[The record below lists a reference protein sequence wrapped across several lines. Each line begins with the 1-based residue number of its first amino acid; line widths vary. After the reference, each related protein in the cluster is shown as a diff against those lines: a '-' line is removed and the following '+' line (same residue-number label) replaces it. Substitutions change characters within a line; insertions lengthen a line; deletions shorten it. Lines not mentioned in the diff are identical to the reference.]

1 MVVKPCSGC
10 GAMPV
15 PEARFCR
22 LCGAPLKPAG
32 IHDSDAHV
40 SPLAQTIPL
49 TGEGR
54 ATDGLAADD
63 PLHSSPDTSKVGR
76 AEMDS
81 ILRRVQAEYENGGKN
96 DRKSDDRNDGQK
108 AAQDS
113 VETAANP
120 QTTTLVPPLTAAAQP
135 ADSQT
140 AAPSASSPV
149 QAIHPAPNVRARR
162 LWQVAAASLLCV
174 ALVAGVLAF
183 VLSRRASSSDTGSAT
198 PIAISD
204 QKQLVGEKLAEAESL
219 LTAGEFNRAVE
230 VLRAAVKLD
239 PSNAEAHILLG
250 NALERTGARTEAID
264 EYRAATQNNPNDVLA
279 WRTLAGA
286 QFEEKLYGDAAES
299 YRRLLA
305 ANGNNLDD
313 ASWLAY
319 ADALRLAGHTEEARA
334 AYQKIS
340 SSTSQAVS
348 KAAREHLAEL
358 GPTTPAVS
366 TEHTRDARTEQERE
380 SSAAASPTPTPTPLA
395 RATPAPAIANS
406 ENQLEFDAYYF
417 QAVNIVNGR
426 DPKKIERADLLRAL
440 SLFQRAALGGTHRG
454 EAQRYADRLGKE
466 YDRRRK
472 L

>member
-1 MVVKPCSGC
+1 
-10 GAMPV
+10 MPV

-22 LCGAPLKPAG
+22 LCGAPLKPTNT
-32 IHDSDAHV
+32 HDGDAHV

-63 PLHSSPDTSKVGR
+63 HQHSSPDTSKVGR
-76 AEMDS
+76 AEMES
-81 ILRRVQAEYENGGKN
+81 ILRRVQADYA
-96 DRKSDDRNDGQK
+96 NDGRK

-113 VETAANP
+113 VETATTQ
-120 QTTTLVPPLTAAAQP
+120 QTTTLAPQLSAPAQLVNSQSAATISSPAQAIQP
-135 ADSQT
+135 AT
-140 AAPSASSPV
+140 
-149 QAIHPAPNVRARR
+149 NVRSRR
-162 LWQVAAASLLCV
+162 LWQVTAASLLCV

-183 VLSRRASSSDTGSAT
+183 VLSRRASSSDTGSAS

-204 QKQLVGEKLAEAESL
+204 QQQLVGEKLAEAEAL
-219 LTAGEFNRAVE
+219 LNSGEFNHAVE

-239 PSNAEAHILLG
+239 PTNAEAHMRLG

-264 EYRAATQNNPNDVLA
+264 EYRAAAQNNPNDVLA

-286 QFEEKLYGDAAES
+286 QFEEKLYNDAAES
-299 YRRLLA
+299 YRRVFA
-305 ANGNNLDD
+305 ANGNSLDD
-313 ASWLAY
+313 VSWLAY

-340 SSTSQAVS
+340 SSTAQAVAKS
-348 KAAREHLAEL
+348 AREHLAEL
-358 GPTTPAVS
+358 GPPAVAVN
-366 TEHTRDARTEQERE
+366 TEHSRDVRADQERE
-380 SSAAASPTPTPTPLA
+380 PNAATPAPSPTPTPLA
-395 RATPAPAIANS
+395 RATPLSPAIANDA
-406 ENQLEFDAYYF
+406 NQVESDSYYF

-440 SLFQRAALGGTHRG
+440 GLFQRAALGGAHRL
-454 EAQRYADRLGKE
+454 EAQRYVDRLGKE

-472 L
+472 QG